1 MWDPLRQYQTKL
13 EKLLAKAAAEQLAAE
28 KKTDAAARAQEQDV
42 DMQSAPDAE
51 GRDTT
56 TAAAPADD
64 EGPVEK
70 PVEHVIGKKRLAS
83 PEEEEEEEE
92 ERDECDSQNGHN
104 TEEQRSTPSDNDSES
119 SFRSLTVKSKETK
132 RMRVA

>member
-92 ERDECDSQNGHN
+92 RDECDSQNGHN

>member
-13 EKLLAKAAAEQLAAE
+13 EKLLAKAAAEQLASE
-28 KKTDAAARAQEQDV
+28 KKTDAATRAQEQDV

-64 EGPVEK
+64 KGPVEK

-83 PEEEEEEEE
+83 PEEEEE

-104 TEEQRSTPSDNDSES
+104 TEEQRSTPSDNESES